1 MKKQLPKNLMAQV
14 APASTRIKQVVI
26 NKGDVLDLVSC
37 TALMKIVKDA
47 VITLDKDFRIKSWN
61 KAAEQIY
68 GWKEEEVIGEVAFEL
83 FQTDFGSTSLAIL
96 KKELYSKGFYRQELI
111 HKKRNG
117 EAINVFISASSIPD
131 KKGNHS
137 GMIAIIRDIT
147 EQVAAERATRYH
159 AALMENIRDAVISI
173 DPNFNIKSWNKG
185 AEEMYGWSEEEAVGK
200 KVYELLQTDY
210 LITTPEILLKR
221 FKTIGY
227 FRGEVIQ
234 KTKSGKSINVY
245 MGASSVV
252 DDKGKMT
259 GAVTVNKDITQ
270 NKKEEERLA
279 KFRMELE
286 KQLENRTAELNN
298 IFNRVDVGFL
308 ALDTNWNL
316 MFLNTKAADLLHC
329 NQAKVI
335 GKNLWKKFPKVFNEE
350 STNAFHKALDTQQY
364 VTNAQWHPE
373 NDLWLENHIYPSTDG
388 VSVYFRDITQKKL
401 TEEKLS
407 KTNRLYHFISDVNE
421 MIIRTEDEQTLFKE
435 ACKIAIEVGKFRM
448 AWVGLLDERTRQVTP
463 VVYDGLD
470 LDYLQVIKI
479 IADKKSPE
487 GKGPAGTAIKEG
499 KPSFCNDIE
508 TDSRMAPW
516 REEALKRNYRSS
528 ISLPIKKY
536 NRVIGTFTL
545 YADTKNFFDK
555 EEIDLLEKVTA
566 DIAFTLEV
574 FDKEAI
580 RKKAEES
587 VLKSERR
594 YQKLSEVAP
603 VGIFHTNK
611 EGLVTYVNPRWSE
624 IAGLPRI
631 DALGNGWLVSLHED
645 DREYLANNWLKVSQ
659 DGKLAVFEFRFRHP
673 DGNIKWVMAQSLPE
687 LDSNNRIVG
696 YVGTITDITER
707 KKAEEKIA
715 STIDQLK
722 LSQKI
727 AHIGYWEIDLVHKTN
742 YWSDEMFALFERPS
756 NGKVLELNA
765 FFEQIH
771 PEDKQFV
778 MDIFNDT
785 LSHKKASE
793 RFEFRFIRKDGSVR
807 YMLATGE
814 LVTDKK
820 GTPVRINGTT
830 QDITD
835 LKNIQLEI
843 NKTSEQ
849 LQELTTHLQTIREE
863 ERKRIGR
870 ELHDELGQQ
879 LTAMKMDLAW
889 INKKTS
895 EDSPV
900 VKEKLKGVLELLDGS
915 NVALRKILNE
925 LRPTILD
932 DHGLLD
938 AMQWH
943 SKQFTANTGIPL
955 ELITAE
961 RELNLPE
968 QVSTCL
974 FRIFQEALTNITRYA
989 EANKVVTYIQI
1000 ADNHIDVTIEDNGK
1014 GFDPEAEHPK
1024 SRQPYGIL
1032 GMKERVRALR
1042 GEFELVSV
1050 IGKGTK
1056 IHVRLPLIKIN

>member
-1 MKKQLPKNLMAQV
+1 MKKQLSKPLTSPQTTPVSARLKQV
-14 APASTRIKQVVI
+14 AV
-26 NKGDVLDLVSC
+26 
-37 TALMKIVKDA
+37 
-47 VITLDKDFRIKSWN
+47 
-61 KAAEQIY
+61 
-68 GWKEEEVIGEVAFEL
+68 
-83 FQTDFGSTSLAIL
+83 
-96 KKELYSKGFYRQELI
+96 
-111 HKKRNG
+111 
-117 EAINVFISASSIPD
+117 
-131 KKGNHS
+131 KKG
-137 GMIAIIRDIT
+137 IT
-147 EQVAAERATRYH
+147 ENREEDR
-159 AALMENIRDAVISI
+159 LNKFKME
-173 DPNFNIKSWNKG
+173 
-185 AEEMYGWSEEEAVGK
+185 SE
-200 KVYELLQTDY
+200 
-210 LITTPEILLKR
+210 
-221 FKTIGY
+221 
-227 FRGEVIQ
+227 
-234 KTKSGKSINVY
+234 N
-245 MGASSVV
+245 
-252 DDKGKMT
+252 
-259 GAVTVNKDITQ
+259 
-270 NKKEEERLA
+270 
-279 KFRMELE
+279 
-286 KQLENRTAELNN
+286 QLGNRTTELTH

-308 ALDTNWNL
+308 ALDTNWNF

-329 NQAKVI
+329 NQDKII
-335 GKNLWKKFPKVFNEE
+335 GKNLWKKCPKVFNEE
-350 STNAFHKALDTQQY
+350 STKAFHKALETQQY
-364 VTNAQWHPE
+364 VTNVQWHPE
-373 NDLWLENHIYPSTDG
+373 NNLWLENHIYPSTDG
-388 VSVYFRDITQKKL
+388 VSVYFRDITQKKV

-421 MIIRTEDEQTLFKE
+421 MIIRTQDEQTLFKE

-448 AWVGLLDERTRQVTP
+448 AWVGLLDEKTMHVNP
-463 VVYDGLD
+463 VMYDGLD

-487 GKGPAGTAIKEG
+487 GKGPVGTAIKEG

-516 REEALKRNYRSS
+516 CEEALKRSYHSS

-545 YADTKNFFDK
+545 YADTKNFFDT
-555 EEIDLLEKVTA
+555 EEIDLLEKITA
-566 DIAFTLEV
+566 DISFTLEV
-574 FDKEAI
+574 SDKEAI

-631 DALGNGWLVSLHED
+631 DALGNGWLVAIHED
-645 DREYLANNWLKVSQ
+645 DRDYLANNWLKVSQ

-727 AHIGYWEIDLVHKTN
+727 AQIGYWEIDLVHKTN
-742 YWSDEMFALFERPS
+742 YWSDEMYYLFEETLGEKAIS
-756 NGKVLELNA
+756 LES
-765 FFEQIH
+765 FFERIH
-771 PEDKQFV
+771 PEDRQSVK
-778 MDIFNDT
+778 DIFGST
-785 LSHKKASE
+785 LAHKKASG
-793 RFEFRFIRKDGSVR
+793 RFEFRLIRKDGSVR

-814 LVTDKK
+814 LITDKK
-820 GTPVRINGTT
+820 SAPVRINGTT

-835 LKNIQLEI
+835 LKNTQLEI
-843 NKTSEQ
+843 NKTSKQ
-849 LQELTTHLQTIREE
+849 LQELTTYLQTIREE

-895 EDSPV
+895 EDSPI

-1014 GFDPEAEHPK
+1014 GFDPEAEHSK

-1032 GMKERVRALR
+1032 GMKERVRALH
-1042 GEFELVSV
+1042 GEFELVSA
-1050 IGKGTK
+1050 IGKGTR
-1056 IHVRLPLIKIN
+1056 IHVRLPLIK

>member
-1 MKKQLPKNLMAQV
+1 MKKQLSKPLTSPQTTPV
-14 APASTRIKQVVI
+14 PAR
-26 NKGDVLDLVSC
+26 
-37 TALMKIVKDA
+37 
-47 VITLDKDFRIKSWN
+47 
-61 KAAEQIY
+61 
-68 GWKEEEVIGEVAFEL
+68 
-83 FQTDFGSTSLAIL
+83 L
-96 KKELYSKGFYRQELI
+96 KKV
-111 HKKRNG
+111 
-117 EAINVFISASSIPD
+117 AA
-131 KKGNHS
+131 KKG
-137 GMIAIIRDIT
+137 IT
-147 EQVAAERATRYH
+147 ENR
-159 AALMENIRDAVISI
+159 
-173 DPNFNIKSWNKG
+173 
-185 AEEMYGWSEEEAVGK
+185 
-200 KVYELLQTDY
+200 
-210 LITTPEILLKR
+210 
-221 FKTIGY
+221 
-227 FRGEVIQ
+227 
-234 KTKSGKSINVY
+234 
-245 MGASSVV
+245 
-252 DDKGKMT
+252 
-259 GAVTVNKDITQ
+259 
-270 NKKEEERLA
+270 EEERLN
-279 KFRMELE
+279 KFKMELE
-286 KQLENRTAELNN
+286 TQLENKTAELTN

-308 ALDTNWNL
+308 ALDTNWNFT
-316 MFLNTKAADLLHC
+316 FLNTKAADLLHC
-329 NQAKVI
+329 NQGKVI
-335 GKNLWKKFPKVFNEE
+335 GKNIWKKFPKVFNEE
-350 STNAFHKALDTQQY
+350 STRAFHKALETQQY

-421 MIIRTEDEQTLFKE
+421 MIIRTQDEQTLFKE

-448 AWVGLLDERTRQVTP
+448 AWVGLLDEKTLQVNP
-463 VVYDGLD
+463 VMYDGLD
-470 LDYLQVIKI
+470 LDYLKVIKI

-487 GKGPAGTAIKEG
+487 GKGPSGTAIKEG

-516 REEALKRNYRSS
+516 RDEALKRHYYSS
-528 ISLPIKKY
+528 ISLPIKKH

-555 EEIDLLEKVTA
+555 EEVDLLEKITA
-566 DIAFTLEV
+566 DISFTLEV

-631 DALGNGWLVSLHED
+631 DALGNGWLVSIHED

-659 DGKLAVFEFRFRHP
+659 DGKLSVFEFRFRHP

-742 YWSDEMFALFERPS
+742 YWSDQMYHLFEETLEK
-756 NGKVLELNA
+756 KVISLET
-765 FFEQIH
+765 FFERIH
-771 PEDKQFV
+771 PEDRQSVK
-778 MDIFNDT
+778 DIFENT
-785 LSHKKASE
+785 LAHKKDSGK
-793 RFEFRFIRKDGSVR
+793 FEFRLIRKDGSVR

-814 LVTDKK
+814 LITDKN
-820 GTPVRINGTT
+820 GVPIRLNGTT

-835 LKNIQLEI
+835 LKNTQLEI
-843 NKTSEQ
+843 NKTSKQ
-849 LQELTTHLQTIREE
+849 LQELTTYLQTIREE

-889 INKKTS
+889 INKKTT

-900 VKEKLKGVLELLDGS
+900 VKEKLKGVLELLDDS
-915 NVALRKILNE
+915 NMALRKILNE

-1000 ADNHIDVTIEDNGK
+1000 ADDHIDVTIEDNGK

-1024 SRQPYGIL
+1024 SRQPYGII
-1032 GMKERVRALR
+1032 GMKERVRALH
-1042 GEFELVSV
+1042 GEFELVSA

>member
-1 MKKQLPKNLMAQV
+1 VPNAFCMKKQLSKPLTSPQTTPVSARLKQV
-14 APASTRIKQVVI
+14 AV
-26 NKGDVLDLVSC
+26 
-37 TALMKIVKDA
+37 
-47 VITLDKDFRIKSWN
+47 
-61 KAAEQIY
+61 
-68 GWKEEEVIGEVAFEL
+68 
-83 FQTDFGSTSLAIL
+83 
-96 KKELYSKGFYRQELI
+96 
-111 HKKRNG
+111 
-117 EAINVFISASSIPD
+117 
-131 KKGNHS
+131 KKG
-137 GMIAIIRDIT
+137 IT
-147 EQVAAERATRYH
+147 ENREEDR
-159 AALMENIRDAVISI
+159 LNKFKME
-173 DPNFNIKSWNKG
+173 
-185 AEEMYGWSEEEAVGK
+185 SE
-200 KVYELLQTDY
+200 
-210 LITTPEILLKR
+210 
-221 FKTIGY
+221 
-227 FRGEVIQ
+227 
-234 KTKSGKSINVY
+234 N
-245 MGASSVV
+245 
-252 DDKGKMT
+252 
-259 GAVTVNKDITQ
+259 
-270 NKKEEERLA
+270 
-279 KFRMELE
+279 
-286 KQLENRTAELNN
+286 QLGNRTTELTH

-308 ALDTNWNL
+308 ALDTNWNF

-329 NQAKVI
+329 NQDKII
-335 GKNLWKKFPKVFNEE
+335 GKNLWKKCPKVFNEE
-350 STNAFHKALDTQQY
+350 STKAFHKALETQQY
-364 VTNAQWHPE
+364 VTNVQWHPE
-373 NDLWLENHIYPSTDG
+373 NNLWLENHIYPSTDG
-388 VSVYFRDITQKKL
+388 VSVYFRDITQKKV

-421 MIIRTEDEQTLFKE
+421 MIIRTQDEQTLFKE

-448 AWVGLLDERTRQVTP
+448 AWVGLLDEKTMHVNP
-463 VVYDGLD
+463 VMYDGLD

-487 GKGPAGTAIKEG
+487 GKGPVGTAIKEG

-516 REEALKRNYRSS
+516 CEEALKRSYHSS

-545 YADTKNFFDK
+545 YADTKNFFDT
-555 EEIDLLEKVTA
+555 EEIDLLEKITA
-566 DIAFTLEV
+566 DISFTLEV
-574 FDKEAI
+574 SDKEAI

-631 DALGNGWLVSLHED
+631 DALGNGWLVAIHED
-645 DREYLANNWLKVSQ
+645 DRDYLANNWLKVSQ

-727 AHIGYWEIDLVHKTN
+727 AQIGYWEIDLVHKTN
-742 YWSDEMFALFERPS
+742 YWSDEMYYLFEETLGEKAIS
-756 NGKVLELNA
+756 LES
-765 FFEQIH
+765 FFERIH
-771 PEDKQFV
+771 PEDRQSVK
-778 MDIFNDT
+778 DIFGST
-785 LSHKKASE
+785 LAHKKASG
-793 RFEFRFIRKDGSVR
+793 RFEFRLIRKDGSVR

-814 LVTDKK
+814 LITDKK
-820 GTPVRINGTT
+820 SAPVRINGTT

-835 LKNIQLEI
+835 LKNTQLEI
-843 NKTSEQ
+843 NKTSKQ
-849 LQELTTHLQTIREE
+849 LQELTTYLQTIREE

-895 EDSPV
+895 EDSPI

-1014 GFDPEAEHPK
+1014 GFDPEAEHSK

-1032 GMKERVRALR
+1032 GMKERVRALH
-1042 GEFELVSV
+1042 GEFELVSA
-1050 IGKGTK
+1050 IGKGTR
-1056 IHVRLPLIKIN
+1056 IHVRLPLIK

>member
-1 MKKQLPKNLMAQV
+1 MPNAFCMKKQLSKPLTSPQTTPVSARLKQV
-14 APASTRIKQVVI
+14 AV
-26 NKGDVLDLVSC
+26 
-37 TALMKIVKDA
+37 
-47 VITLDKDFRIKSWN
+47 
-61 KAAEQIY
+61 
-68 GWKEEEVIGEVAFEL
+68 
-83 FQTDFGSTSLAIL
+83 
-96 KKELYSKGFYRQELI
+96 
-111 HKKRNG
+111 
-117 EAINVFISASSIPD
+117 
-131 KKGNHS
+131 KKG
-137 GMIAIIRDIT
+137 IT
-147 EQVAAERATRYH
+147 ENREEDR
-159 AALMENIRDAVISI
+159 LNKFKME
-173 DPNFNIKSWNKG
+173 
-185 AEEMYGWSEEEAVGK
+185 SE
-200 KVYELLQTDY
+200 
-210 LITTPEILLKR
+210 
-221 FKTIGY
+221 
-227 FRGEVIQ
+227 
-234 KTKSGKSINVY
+234 N
-245 MGASSVV
+245 
-252 DDKGKMT
+252 
-259 GAVTVNKDITQ
+259 
-270 NKKEEERLA
+270 
-279 KFRMELE
+279 
-286 KQLENRTAELNN
+286 QLGNRTTELTH

-308 ALDTNWNL
+308 ALDTNWNF

-329 NQAKVI
+329 NQDKII
-335 GKNLWKKFPKVFNEE
+335 GKNLWKKCPKVFNEE
-350 STNAFHKALDTQQY
+350 STKAFHKALETQQY
-364 VTNAQWHPE
+364 VTNVQWHPE
-373 NDLWLENHIYPSTDG
+373 NNLWLENHIYPSTDG
-388 VSVYFRDITQKKL
+388 VSVYFRDITQKKV

-421 MIIRTEDEQTLFKE
+421 MIIRTQDEQTLFKE

-448 AWVGLLDERTRQVTP
+448 AWVGLLDEKTMHVNP
-463 VVYDGLD
+463 VMYDGLD

-487 GKGPAGTAIKEG
+487 GKGPVGTAIKEG

-516 REEALKRNYRSS
+516 CEEALKRSYHSS

-545 YADTKNFFDK
+545 YADTKNFFDT
-555 EEIDLLEKVTA
+555 EEIDLLEKITA
-566 DIAFTLEV
+566 DISFTLEV
-574 FDKEAI
+574 SDKEAI

-631 DALGNGWLVSLHED
+631 DALGNGWLVAIHED
-645 DREYLANNWLKVSQ
+645 DRDYLANNWLKVSQ

-727 AHIGYWEIDLVHKTN
+727 AQIGYWEIDLVHKTN
-742 YWSDEMFALFERPS
+742 YWSDEMYYLFEETLGEKAIS
-756 NGKVLELNA
+756 LES
-765 FFEQIH
+765 FFERIH
-771 PEDKQFV
+771 PEDRQSVK
-778 MDIFNDT
+778 DIFGST
-785 LSHKKASE
+785 LAHKKASG
-793 RFEFRFIRKDGSVR
+793 RFEFRLIRKDGSVR

-814 LVTDKK
+814 LITDKK
-820 GTPVRINGTT
+820 SAPVRINGTT

-835 LKNIQLEI
+835 LKNTQLEI
-843 NKTSEQ
+843 NKTSKQ
-849 LQELTTHLQTIREE
+849 LQELTTYLQTIREE

-895 EDSPV
+895 EDSPI

-1014 GFDPEAEHPK
+1014 GFDPEAEHSK

-1032 GMKERVRALR
+1032 GMKERVRALH
-1042 GEFELVSV
+1042 GEFELVSA
-1050 IGKGTK
+1050 IGKGTR
-1056 IHVRLPLIKIN
+1056 IHVRLPLIK

>member
-1 MKKQLPKNLMAQV
+1 MPNAFCMKKQLSKPLTSPQTT
-14 APASTRIKQVVI
+14 P
-26 NKGDVLDLVSC
+26 VS
-37 TALMKIVKDA
+37 A
-47 VITLDKDFRIKSWN
+47 R
-61 KAAEQIY
+61 
-68 GWKEEEVIGEVAFEL
+68 
-83 FQTDFGSTSLAIL
+83 L
-96 KKELYSKGFYRQELI
+96 K
-111 HKKRNG
+111 
-117 EAINVFISASSIPD
+117 
-131 KKGNHS
+131 
-137 GMIAIIRDIT
+137 
-147 EQVAAERATRYH
+147 QVAAKKGIT
-159 AALMENIRDAVISI
+159 ENR
-173 DPNFNIKSWNKG
+173 
-185 AEEMYGWSEEEAVGK
+185 
-200 KVYELLQTDY
+200 
-210 LITTPEILLKR
+210 
-221 FKTIGY
+221 
-227 FRGEVIQ
+227 
-234 KTKSGKSINVY
+234 
-245 MGASSVV
+245 
-252 DDKGKMT
+252 
-259 GAVTVNKDITQ
+259 
-270 NKKEEERLA
+270 EEERLN
-279 KFRMELE
+279 KFKMELE
-286 KQLENRTAELNN
+286 TQLENKTAELTN

-308 ALDTNWNL
+308 ALDTNWNF

-329 NQAKVI
+329 NQGKVI
-335 GKNLWKKFPKVFNEE
+335 GKNLWKKIPKFFNEE
-350 STNAFHKALDTQQY
+350 STRAFHKALETQQY

-421 MIIRTEDEQTLFKE
+421 MIIRTQDEQTLFKE

-448 AWVGLLDERTRQVTP
+448 AWIGLLDEKTLQVNP
-463 VVYDGLD
+463 VMYDGLD

-487 GKGPAGTAIKEG
+487 GKGPSGTAIKEG

-516 REEALKRNYRSS
+516 RDEALKRNYLSS

-536 NRVIGTFTL
+536 NRAIGTFTL
-545 YADTKNFFDK
+545 YADTKNFFDT
-555 EEIDLLEKVTA
+555 EEIDLLEKITA
-566 DIAFTLEV
+566 DISFTLEV

-631 DALGNGWLVSLHED
+631 DALGNGWLVSIHED

-659 DGKLAVFEFRFRHP
+659 DGKLSVFEFRFRHP

-742 YWSDEMFALFERPS
+742 YWSDQMYHLFEETLEK
-756 NGKVLELNA
+756 KVISLET
-765 FFEQIH
+765 FFERIH
-771 PEDKQFV
+771 PEDRQSVK
-778 MDIFNDT
+778 DIFENT
-785 LSHKKASE
+785 LAHKKDSGK
-793 RFEFRFIRKDGSVR
+793 FEFRLIRKDGSVR

-814 LVTDKK
+814 LITDKN
-820 GTPVRINGTT
+820 GVPISLNGTT

-835 LKNIQLEI
+835 LKNTQLEI
-843 NKTSEQ
+843 NKTSKQ
-849 LQELTTHLQTIREE
+849 LQELTTYLQTIREE

-879 LTAMKMDLAW
+879 LTAMKMDLVW
-889 INKKTS
+889 INKKTT

-1000 ADNHIDVTIEDNGK
+1000 ADDHIDVTIEDNGK

-1024 SRQPYGIL
+1024 SRQPYGII
-1032 GMKERVRALR
+1032 GMKERVRSLH
-1042 GEFELVSV
+1042 GEFELVSA

-1056 IHVRLPLIKIN
+1056 IHVRLPLIQIN